1 MFKVVLLVRL
11 NAELLLPPLP
21 FWSNSSKNFDYPI
34 CRRGLSVP
42 VKSVA
47 DRLSHNYD
55 DLHTLFACVFLL
67 FFFFLRGQ
75 SQCILG
81 AVDVCYWR

>member
-21 FWSNSSKNFDYPI
+21 FWGNSSKNFDYPI
-34 CRRGLSVP
+34 CRSGLSVP

-47 DRLSHNYD
+47 DCLSHNYD

-67 FFFFLRGQ
+67 FFF
-75 SQCILG
+75 
-81 AVDVCYWR
+81 

>member
-11 NAELLLPPLP
+11 NAELLLPPIP
-21 FWSNSSKNFDYPI
+21 FWGNSSKNFDYPI

-47 DRLSHNYD
+47 DCLSHNYD

-67 FFFFLRGQ
+67 FFFLRGQ

>member
-1 MFKVVLLVRL
+1 MFKVMLLVRL
-11 NAELLLPPLP
+11 NAELLLPPIP
-21 FWSNSSKNFDYPI
+21 FWGNSSKNFDYPI

-47 DRLSHNYD
+47 DCLSHNYD

-67 FFFFLRGQ
+67 FFFLRGQ

-81 AVDVCYWR
+81 AVDVCY